1 MWVQIIS
8 EGWTGMPPLQDADS
22 GGSNLHAPPSSLEEE
37 VPENLGDKWRI
48 LHPFNLPGVRHP
60 TDATPLNQRRLAENN
75 ALVELIQTT
84 EYLEDIPMW
93 GQRDY

>member
-37 VPENLGDKWRI
+37 VPENLGDEWRI
-48 LHPFNLPGVRHP
+48 YIPS
-60 TDATPLNQRRLAENN
+60 
-75 ALVELIQTT
+75 IS
-84 EYLEDIPMW
+84 LE
-93 GQRDY
+93 